1 MVDCMKN
8 MSDAKNNYYDMF
20 LKKSI
25 ETYLYF
31 RKYAKYITNLFF
43 LMMDSNIKDLNNES
57 LKKMIDKF
65 CIDQNDENAEI
76 HFQSKLDE
84 SINSLFG
91 KINDKFHEWSIYWKR

>member
-1 MVDCMKN
+1 MVDAMKS
-8 MSDAKNNYYDMF
+8 MSNDQVNFYDMF

-43 LMMDSNIKDLNNES
+43 LMMDSNIKDLNLEA

-65 CIDQNDENAEI
+65 CID
-76 HFQSKLDE
+76 
-84 SINSLFG
+84 
-91 KINDKFHEWSIYWKR
+91 